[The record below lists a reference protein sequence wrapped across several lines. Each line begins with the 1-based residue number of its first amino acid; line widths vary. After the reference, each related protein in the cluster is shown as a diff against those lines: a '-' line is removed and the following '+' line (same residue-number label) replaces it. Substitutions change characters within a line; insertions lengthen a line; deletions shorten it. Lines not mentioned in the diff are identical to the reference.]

1 MKTVTLAPGE
11 RLTPAQLTRKGVLP
25 QHIVDSAR
33 TIVADVRAN
42 GDEALRRYC
51 RELDGVELEAFRL
64 PQEALDNALNDLDPA
79 FVAALEKAAR
89 QIRDFHQREVA
100 QSWFTTR
107 PDGTMLGVKVT
118 PVAAAGIYVPGGR
131 AQYPSTVL
139 MNAIPAKVAGV
150 ERVVMV
156 TPPQRDAAPGQPPL
170 SPYTLAAAKL
180 GGVDEIYTI
189 GGAQAIAALAY
200 GTQSI
205 PRVDKITGPGNAYV
219 AAAKQLVSGDVGID
233 MVAGP
238 SEVCVLA
245 DATANPAVVAA
256 DLMAQ
261 AEHDPLAAC
270 YLVTC
275 DAAFAAQVEEAI
287 QAFVTQSPREEITRA
302 SLDNEG
308 MIIVAADQAGAV
320 EAVNT
325 IAPEHLELH
334 CADALGLLGGIR
346 NAGAIF
352 VGAWS
357 CEALGDYVAGPNHTL
372 PTGGT
377 ALFSNPLSVEDF
389 VKRSSV
395 ICYTPAGLM
404 KDAPATQ
411 RLAHA
416 EGLWAHALSA
426 GLRRRV
432 LEQGA
437 QSVSTEALAACDLTA
452 VAWPDD
458 AEATVASGLALAGEK
473 SAGAPAGEKSADGKP
488 ADAGETAA
496 PVAPA
501 DADAASAAS
510 AAAVPAEGEA

>member
-1 MKTVTLAPGE
+1 MRTIRLAPGE
-11 RLTPAQLTRKGVLP
+11 RLHPAQLTRQGVLP
-25 QHIVDSAR
+25 AQIVDAAR
-33 TIVADVRAN
+33 DIVAAVRAG
-42 GDEALRRYC
+42 GDDALRAYC
-51 RELDGVELEAFRL
+51 RDLDGVELERFRL
-64 PQEALDNALNDLDPA
+64 PQDEIDRALDGLDPA
-79 FVAALEKAAR
+79 FTAALEKAAD
-89 QIRDFHQREVA
+89 QIRAFHERELE

-156 TPPQRDAAPGQPPL
+156 TPPQRDAAGACPI
-170 SPYTLAAAKL
+170 SPFTLAAAKV
-180 GGVDEIYTI
+180 GGVDEIYTV

-200 GTQSI
+200 GTASI
-205 PRVDKITGPGNAYV
+205 PRVDVITGPGNAYV

-245 DATANPAVVAA
+245 DATANPLVVAA

-275 DAAFAAQVEEAI
+275 DEAFAAAVERGISSLVA
-287 QAFVTQSPREEITRA
+287 ASPRADITRA
-302 SLDNEG
+302 SLENEG
-308 MIIVAADQAGAV
+308 VIVIASDRAAAV
-320 EAVNT
+320 DAVNT

-334 CADALGLLGGIR
+334 CADALGLLGSIR

-357 CEALGDYVAGPNHTL
+357 SEPLGDYVAGPNHTL

-377 ALFSNPLSVEDF
+377 ALFSSPLSVSDF
-389 VKRSSV
+389 QKRSSV
-395 ICYTPAGLM
+395 ICYTPEGLLA
-404 KDAPATQ
+404 DAPATQ
-411 RLAHA
+411 RLAEA
-416 EGLWAHALSA
+416 EGLWAPALST
-426 GLRRRV
+426 GLRRRM
-432 LEQGA
+432 LEEGA
-437 QSVSTEALAACDLTA
+437 DAVSAAALAQADLTQ
-452 VAWPDD
+452 VAWPGDD
-458 AEATVASGLALAGEK
+458 PQVIAQGAA
-473 SAGAPAGEKSADGKP
+473 APASS
-488 ADAGETAA
+488 
-496 PVAPA
+496 PVSPN
-501 DADAASAAS
+501 
-510 AAAVPAEGEA
+510 E

>member
-1 MKTVTLAPGE
+1 MKTVQLGAGE
-11 RLTPAQLTRKGVLP
+11 RLTVLNLNREGAVPFKITRAAQDIIEG
-25 QHIVDSAR
+25 
-33 TIVADVRAN
+33 VRAS

-51 RELDGVELEAFRL
+51 KDFDGVEVDEFRL
-64 PQEALDNALNDLDPA
+64 PQERIDAALDNIDPA
-79 FVAALEKAAR
+79 FLAALEKAAE
-89 QIRDFHQREVA
+89 QIRDFHQREIQ

-107 PDGTMLGVKVT
+107 ADGTMLGVKVT
-118 PVAAAGIYVPGGR
+118 PVRAAGIYVPGGR

-156 TPPQRDAAPGQPPL
+156 TPPQRDGGI
-170 SPYTLAAAKL
+170 SPYTLAAAKVA
-180 GGVDEIYTI
+180 GVDEVYTV

-205 PRVDKITGPGNAYV
+205 PRVEKITGPGNAYV
-219 AAAKQLVSGDVGID
+219 AAAKRLVSGEVGID
-233 MVAGP
+233 MIAGP

-245 DATANPAVVAA
+245 DASANPAVVAA

-275 DAAFAAQVEEAI
+275 DAQFGVEVERAVEVLV
-287 QAFVTQSPREEITRA
+287 AQSPREDITRT

-308 MIIVAADQAGAV
+308 VIVVAADMDAAV
-320 EAVNT
+320 DAVNT

-334 CADALGLLGGIR
+334 CENAMGLLGSIR

-357 CEALGDYVAGPNHTL
+357 SEPLGDYVAGPNHTL

-377 ALFSNPLSVEDF
+377 AMFSSPLSVDDF

-395 ICYTPAGLM
+395 ICYTPQGLM
-404 KDAPATQ
+404 NDAPATQ
-411 RLAHA
+411 AMARR

-432 LEQGA
+432 LQQGED
-437 QSVSTEALAACDLTA
+437 SVSADALQGEDLTA

-458 AEATVASGLALAGEK
+458 EVAVVATGAS
-473 SAGAPAGEKSADGKP
+473 
-488 ADAGETAA
+488 
-496 PVAPA
+496 
-501 DADAASAAS
+501 ADAAGARADK
-510 AAAVPAEGEA
+510 EA

>member
-1 MKTVTLAPGE
+1 MKTVQLGAGE
-11 RLTPAQLTRKGVLP
+11 RLTAFNLNREGAVPLKITRAAQDIIEG
-25 QHIVDSAR
+25 
-33 TIVADVRAN
+33 VRAA
-42 GDEALRRYC
+42 GDEALRRFC
-51 RELDGVELEAFRL
+51 KDFDGVEVDEFRL
-64 PQEALDNALNDLDPA
+64 PQERIDAALDNIDPA
-79 FVAALEKAAR
+79 FLAALEKAAA
-89 QIRDFHQREVA
+89 QIRGFHQREVQ

-107 PDGTMLGVKVT
+107 ADGTMLGVKVT
-118 PVAAAGIYVPGGR
+118 PVRAAGIYVPGGR

-156 TPPQRDAAPGQPPL
+156 TPPQRGGGI
-170 SPYTLAAAKL
+170 SPYTLAAAKVA
-180 GGVDEIYTI
+180 GVDEVYTV

-205 PRVDKITGPGNAYV
+205 PRVEKITGPGNAYV
-219 AAAKQLVSGDVGID
+219 AAAKRLVSGEVGID
-233 MVAGP
+233 MIAGP

-245 DATANPAVVAA
+245 DAAANPAVVAA

-275 DAAFAAQVEEAI
+275 DDRFAAEVERAIEALL
-287 QAFVTQSPREEITRA
+287 VQSPREDITRA
-302 SLDNEG
+302 SLENEG
-308 MIIVAADQAGAV
+308 VIVVAADMDAAV
-320 EAVNT
+320 DAVNT

-334 CADALGLLGGIR
+334 CENAMGLLGSIR

-357 CEALGDYVAGPNHTL
+357 SEPLGDYVAGPNHTL

-377 ALFSNPLSVEDF
+377 AMFSSPLSVDDF

-395 ICYTPAGLM
+395 ICYTPQGLM
-404 KDAPATQ
+404 NDAPATQ
-411 RLAHA
+411 AMARR

-432 LEQGA
+432 LQRGED
-437 QSVSTEALAACDLTA
+437 SVSADALRDEDLTA

-458 AEATVASGLALAGEK
+458 DAAVVA
-473 SAGAPAGEKSADGKP
+473 AGAAL
-488 ADAGETAA
+488 DA
-496 PVAPA
+496 V
-501 DADAASAAS
+501 
-510 AAAVPAEGEA
+510 AAAANKEA